1 MTSELLS
8 SGLDKSLLSE
18 ETLRITPEGIQ
29 WVQKCLNAI
38 EERSKQFQSKG
49 MTKFNFVFGVSNS
62 LIVAWSFGALPGY
75 FWIVAWLFSALIL
88 LPIRW
93 NNMIKRLPKEHLPPG
108 RSYGKSLVPPVGHKL
123 RFRYWLD
130 FCWCANFVGV
140 ILLMALLFKDIDLHV
155 QKWAFCAAWGLGNG
169 PLLCAIAVLGNSLLF
184 HDFDNTSSVL
194 IHLFPSLVMYEMG
207 WNREYVFEA
216 FPKIFTQH
224 GVFAWGVACQGLQG
238 ITFSMAFACG
248 ALTAAAVLQ
257 PVGTLQDWKKPEYL
271 HGDKAIIMAP
281 LSSMTHK
288 NAVDLQAADE
298 DFRQKKRAGRL
309 AALPQQNALKTVN
322 FKVLRVEQRQKKK
335 KQAKD
340 DAFGERHNAVQPTR
354 AEAKEHG
361 LLQLLHDTI
370 FHHTM
375 RGAGGA
381 VVSKLLGFSPEEQK
395 EMARGNSFTRGYAIW
410 YLLLHAA
417 SVLFS
422 IPVALLCFA
431 DKRVH
436 IGLLGSMVLVTIYN
450 ASSRYTTLGVAAS
463 LVEFRFY
470 MVSSYGQALRREL
483 NIPLKRGASA
493 LIES

>member
-75 FWIVAWLFSALIL
+75 FWIVYIVEALIL

-93 NNMIKRLPKEHLPPG
+93 NNMIKRLPKEHL
-108 RSYGKSLVPPVGHKL
+108 
-123 RFRYWLD
+123 YWLD

-216 FPKIFTQH
+216 FPKIFTYH
-224 GVFAWGVACQGLQG
+224 FFNG
-238 ITFSMAFACG
+238 IR
-248 ALTAAAVLQ
+248 LWEDIYYNAAVS
-257 PVGTLQDWKKPEYL
+257 Y
-271 HGDKAIIMAP
+271 MAWWLP
-281 LSSMTHK
+281 YAGWLLTIGMT
-288 NAVDLQAADE
+288 AP
-298 DFRQKKRAGRL
+298 KRGY
-309 AALPQQNALKTVN
+309 
-322 FKVLRVEQRQKKK
+322 
-335 KQAKD
+335 
-340 DAFGERHNAVQPTR
+340 
-354 AEAKEHG
+354 
-361 LLQLLHDTI
+361 DTI

-450 ASSRYTTLGVAAS
+450 ASSRYT
-463 LVEFRFY
+463 FY